1 MSDQLQGK
9 RIAFLTANEGVE
21 QVELTESLEAVRD
34 AGAEADLLAPE
45 DGEVQAFNHLDKG
58 DTFEADEVGG
68 ADPSHYDGLVL
79 PGGVANPDQL
89 RTSPEAVAF
98 VRAFFESGKPVGV
111 ICHGPWT
118 LIEADVVQGRTLTSW
133 PSLKTDLRNAGPEW
147 VDEEVHVDQGLVS
160 SRKPDD
166 LEAFNAKIV
175 EEFAEGVHEGQREK
189 TAERAA

>member
-21 QVELTESLEAVRD
+21 QIELTEPLEAVRE

-45 DGEVQAFNHLDKG
+45 GGEVQAFNHLDKG
-58 DTFEADEVGG
+58 DVFEAAGIG
-68 ADPSHYDGLVL
+68 KADPSHYDGLVL

-89 RTSPEAVAF
+89 RADPEAVEF
-98 VRAFFESGKPVGV
+98 VRSFFEAGKPVGV

-118 LIEADVVQGRTLTSW
+118 LIEADVVRGRTLTSW
-133 PSLKTDLRNAGPEW
+133 PSLRTDLRNAGAEW
-147 VDEEVHVDQGLVS
+147 VDEEVHVDEGLVS

-166 LEAFNAKIV
+166 LEAFKAKIV
-175 EEFAEGVHEGQREK
+175 EEFAEGVHEGQRPE
-189 TAERAA
+189 AAART